1 MKKYTRVKCSTIIH
15 SAKVIVEKI
24 TISVNAPP
32 RTFSIN
38 MILLNGERGGFPRPS
53 AHHSKSVADSDLG
66 ASDEVSESSMP

>member
-1 MKKYTRVKCSTIIH
+1 MAKNTSGYVIISH
-15 SAKVIVEKI
+15 SAKVASKNS
-24 TISVNAPP
+24 TTSVNAPP